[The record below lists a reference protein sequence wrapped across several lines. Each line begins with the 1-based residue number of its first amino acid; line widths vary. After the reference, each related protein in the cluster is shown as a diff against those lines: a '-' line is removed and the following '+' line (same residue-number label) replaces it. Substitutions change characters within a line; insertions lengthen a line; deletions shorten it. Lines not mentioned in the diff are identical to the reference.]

1 MTGLTTSQT
10 RIAIVELG
18 DKFGEL
24 RLCEAQELVAM
35 RRSLGHYGQLQPV
48 VAFRDERRQLEVL
61 DGLKRLRAARALGWL
76 ELWVSVADV
85 GSVDAKACLLELH
98 QCRGLSELEE
108 GWLVR
113 SLHRDDGLSQG
124 AIAQRLGRHK
134 SWVSRRLLLVEGLEM
149 AVQTDVRLGLLKPRT
164 ALALGPL
171 PRGNGRQTEAAA
183 VVIRRGMTVRQT
195 ERMVADLAEAESCED
210 WATRLA
216 RWAEGTTVTPP
227 HGRARP
233 RRVHSEAEAISVDV
247 AALRRVGA
255 RLEARLLARP
265 LGSLGSEPAGIVRHA
280 LEQLLPVLRVLSG
293 IVDRALKGQVQTVH
307 HEGLA

>member
-1 MTGLTTSQT
+1 
-10 RIAIVELG
+10 
-18 DKFGEL
+18 
-24 RLCEAQELVAM
+24 M
-35 RRSLGHYGQLQPV
+35 RHSLGHYGQLQPV
-48 VAFRDERRQLEVL
+48 VAFRDESLQLEVL
-61 DGLKRLRAARALGWL
+61 DGLKRLRAARALGWP

-85 GSVDAKACLLELH
+85 GSVDAKAWLLELH
-98 QCRGLSELEE
+98 QCHGLSELEE

-113 SLHRDDGLSQG
+113 SLHREDGLSQG

-134 SWVSRRLLLVEGLEM
+134 SWVSRRLLLVEGLET

-171 PRGNGRQTEAAA
+171 PRGNGRQTKAAD
-183 VVIRRGMTVRQT
+183 VVIRRGMTVRQA
-195 ERMVADLAEAESCED
+195 EQMVADLVEAESCED
-210 WATRLA
+210 WAARLT

-233 RRVHSEAEAISVDV
+233 RHVHSEAEAINVDV

-265 LGSLGSEPAGIVRHA
+265 LGSLGPEPAGIVRHA
-280 LEQLLPVLRVLSG
+280 LEQLLPVLRALSG
-293 IVDRALKGQVQTVH
+293 IVDRAINGQVQTVH
-307 HEGLA
+307 HEGLT